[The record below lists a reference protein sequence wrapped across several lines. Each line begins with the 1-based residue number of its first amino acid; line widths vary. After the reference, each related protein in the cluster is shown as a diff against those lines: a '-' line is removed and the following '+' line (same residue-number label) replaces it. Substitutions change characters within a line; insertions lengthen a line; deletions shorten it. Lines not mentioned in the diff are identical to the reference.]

1 MRYAIR
7 TLPTTEHANLS
18 SLGVSAGVTVRV
30 GALTVVVV
38 VIVDVVVV
46 DVAVVVVVSV
56 VVVVVDVVVVVVL
69 QNKRHAE
76 YALK

>member
-1 MRYAIR
+1 MDPETKPSWGILKASSYPSGQ
-7 TLPTTEHANLS
+7 PTTPDVGGMHA
-18 SLGVSAGVTVRV
+18 TVV
-30 GALTVVVV
+30 VDVVVV
-38 VIVDVVVV
+38 VIVVVVV
-46 DVAVVVVVSV
+46 AVV

>member
-1 MRYAIR
+1 MTESYASM
-7 TLPTTEHANLS
+7 HDQANADP
-18 SLGVSAGVTVRV
+18 AGWMH
-30 GALTVVVV
+30 VVVV
-38 VIVDVVVV
+38 V
-46 DVAVVVVVSV
+46 AVVV